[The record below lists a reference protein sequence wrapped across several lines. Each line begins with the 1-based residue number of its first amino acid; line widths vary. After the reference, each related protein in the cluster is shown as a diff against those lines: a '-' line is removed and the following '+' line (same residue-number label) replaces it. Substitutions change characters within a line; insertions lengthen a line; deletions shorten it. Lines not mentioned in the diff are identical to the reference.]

1 MKRRILLAE
10 DEINIRSMLK
20 YNLEEEGFET
30 VEAADGAI
38 AKEKLSS
45 EHFDLLLLDLMMP
58 KFSGLEV
65 LDYINTENLHLPI
78 IILSAKDNA
87 SDRVEGLRKG
97 ADDYVT
103 KPFNL
108 EELLLRI
115 EKLINRK
122 TTSQETYSS
131 VLNFGANSID
141 FESYEAMTTA
151 GKIALTKTEVAI
163 LKLLHQRKNQVVSRK
178 EILNSVYGFEVF
190 PATRTIDN
198 FIMSFRKYFE
208 IDPKNPQY
216 FVSVRGIGYKLV
228 LT

>member
-1 MKRRILLAE
+1 MKHRILLAE
-10 DEINIRSMLK
+10 DEDNIRSMLK
-20 YNLEEEGFET
+20 YNLQEEGFET

-38 AKEKLSS
+38 TKQKLSE

-65 LDYINTENLHLPI
+65 LDYINAENLHLPI

-87 SDRVEGLRKG
+87 SDRIEGLRKG

-122 TTSQETYSS
+122 SSNQEVYSQTLS
-131 VLNFGANSID
+131 FGNNTIN
-141 FESYEAMTTA
+141 FESYEATTKH
-151 GKIALTKTEVAI
+151 GLVSLTKTEVAI
-163 LKLLHQRKNQVVSRK
+163 LKLLYQRKNQVVSRK

-208 IDPKNPQY
+208 EDPKIPE
-216 FVSVRGIGYKLV
+216 FFISVRGIGYKFV
-228 LT
+228 AK